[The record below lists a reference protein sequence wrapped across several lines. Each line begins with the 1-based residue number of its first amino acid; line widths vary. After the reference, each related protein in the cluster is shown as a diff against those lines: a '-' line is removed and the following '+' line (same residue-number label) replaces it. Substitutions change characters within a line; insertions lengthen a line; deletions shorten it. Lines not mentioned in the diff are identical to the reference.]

1 MTQHA
6 DKVEQV
12 RRRNRLG
19 AWRKGI
25 KFMLGQAIDGGKDVM
40 HTTIYND
47 DSQTI
52 EYLKSDRKTEI
63 TLSPHSIDELVDMM
77 MGSENAVAEAIIRKI
92 RKIAGRNS

>member
-12 RRRNRLG
+12 RRRNRLS

-25 KFMLGQAIDGGKDVM
+25 KFMVGQAIDGGKDVM

-47 DSQTI
+47 DGQTI

-63 TLSPHSIDELVDMM
+63 TPSPHSIDELVDMM
-77 MGSENAVAEAIIRKI
+77 MGSENAVAEAIIRK
-92 RKIAGRNS
+92 AGRNS

>member
-12 RRRNRLG
+12 RRRNRLD
-19 AWRKGI
+19 AWRKGV
-25 KFMLGQAIDGGKDVM
+25 KFSLGQAIDGGEDVM

-47 DSQTI
+47 DGQTI

-63 TLSPHSIDELVDMM
+63 TPSPHSIDELVDMM
-77 MGSENAVAEAIIRKI
+77 MGSENAVAEAIIRK
-92 RKIAGRNS
+92 ASRNS

>member
-52 EYLKSDRKTEI
+52 E
-63 TLSPHSIDELVDMM
+63 LS
-77 MGSENAVAEAIIRKI
+77 
-92 RKIAGRNS
+92 

>member
-47 DSQTI
+47 DG
-52 EYLKSDRKTEI
+52 
-63 TLSPHSIDELVDMM
+63 PNH
-77 MGSENAVAEAIIRKI
+77 
-92 RKIAGRNS
+92 

>member
-47 DSQTI
+47 DAKPLSI
-52 EYLKSDRKTEI
+52 LNRIAKLKSR
-63 TLSPHSIDELVDMM
+63 LVL
-77 MGSENAVAEAIIRKI
+77 IQ
-92 RKIAGRNS
+92 